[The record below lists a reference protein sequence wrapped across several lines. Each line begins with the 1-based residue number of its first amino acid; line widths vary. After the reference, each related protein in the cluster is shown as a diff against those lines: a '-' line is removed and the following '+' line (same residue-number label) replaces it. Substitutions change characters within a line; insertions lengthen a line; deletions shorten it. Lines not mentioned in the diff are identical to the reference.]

1 MNNERIGV
9 VGLGLLGRGI
19 AACFLAHGFRVVAL
33 TKGGVE
39 GYTTARGYIARALA
53 EYAQHTGSDV
63 ALDSWQERYSEAA
76 GFADFADCTFVVES
90 VTEDPAAK
98 QEVFD
103 GLEAVLEA
111 GVPVA
116 SNTSAL
122 PISLLQQSRRHPERF
137 VGMHWA
143 EPAHA
148 TRFLE
153 LIRGEQTSD
162 TALERAAELGRRLGK
177 EPCVVRKDVPG
188 FIANRL
194 GYAMYREAVHLVETG
209 VADMETIDRSFR
221 NACGLWASICGPFR
235 WIDITGGPG
244 LYARAM
250 KGVLPTLD
258 NSPELPR
265 TLQDPPDTFY
275 SYEPGDVERWH
286 EQLHRNAWSLYT
298 NRKSG
303 ER

>member
-33 TKGGVE
+33 TKGGE
-39 GYTTARGYIARALA
+39 EAYGAARAYIANALT
-53 EYAQHTGSDV
+53 EYVAHTGADAGV
-63 ALDSWQERYSEAA
+63 AASWKDRYHEAA
-76 GFADFADCTFVVES
+76 GFADFADCAFVVES
-90 VTEDPAAK
+90 VTEDLAAK
-98 QEVFD
+98 QDVFD
-103 GLEAVLEA
+103 GLEAVVGEE
-111 GVPVA
+111 VPIA

-122 PISLLQQSRRHPERF
+122 PIGVLQKSRRNPRRF

-162 TALERAAELGRRLGK
+162 TAVERTAELGRRLDK
-177 EPCVVRKDVPG
+177 DPCVVQKDVPG
-188 FIANRL
+188 FIVNRL
-194 GYAMYREAVHLVETG
+194 GYAMYREALHLVEAG
-209 VADMETIDRSFR
+209 VADVETVDKAFR
-221 NACGLWASICGPFR
+221 NACGLWASMCGPFR
-235 WIDITGGPG
+235 WMDITGGPA

-265 TLQDPPDTFY
+265 TLREPPASFY
-275 SYEPGDVERWH
+275 EYEAGEVERWH
-286 EQLHRNAWSLYT
+286 EELHRNAWSLF
-298 NRKSG
+298 KDKK
-303 ER
+303 